1 MTRLV
6 TKNRGFTLT
15 EVLIALFI
23 FSVVLAGAL
32 QVFNFIQITSDSN
45 EKQIDRL
52 REVQLA
58 FRQLEED
65 IRYMVPRDRRDVF
78 GDRAPLL
85 KAESQSVNNY
95 IEFTRAGW
103 RNPAKLKR
111 SNLQHVKYELV
122 DDRIE
127 RHHWLFVDSAREG
140 QELTRDFL
148 TQVEEFNME
157 FLTNKTWKKDWL
169 VDGDERLAM
178 PEAIKV
184 TIVLKDFG
192 ELYRLFPMPR
202 FEVSAG
208 EGERGG
214 SRDGRDG
221 GDQGRDPEPPGDND
235 RGRGSRRGK
244 NTIERGDR

>member
-1 MTRLV
+1 MLSAG
-6 TKNRGFTLT
+6 KNKGFTLT

-32 QVFNFIQITSDSN
+32 QIFNFIQITSDSN
-45 EKQIDRL
+45 QKKIERL

-65 IRYMVPRDRRDVF
+65 IRHMVPRDRRNVF

-85 KAESQSVNNY
+85 KAESQSANNY

-111 SNLQHVKYELV
+111 SNLQHVKYEFV

-127 RHHWLFVDSAREG
+127 RHYWLYVDSAREG

-192 ELYRLFPMPR
+192 ELYRLFPMPK
-202 FEVSAG
+202 FEVAAG
-208 EGERGG
+208 SQQSDDTKEDAEQNTGGGTSNKSLEGY
-214 SRDGRDG
+214 
-221 GDQGRDPEPPGDND
+221 
-235 RGRGSRRGK
+235 
-244 NTIERGDR
+244 